1 MIRLLFSFRGTLDW
15 RGYLLATALQTLS
28 AFALVRVASPRLLG
42 PDGLAPVPLL
52 LALLLSACLLLVS
65 MLSVAARRLSA
76 KGLRRW
82 HLLWI
87 FFLWT
92 GTGLIG
98 GGSDPLS
105 WALAGAN
112 LVLFLWLA
120 WPDSLRLRSPVL
132 RLSRL
137 SGSARGR

>member
-1 MIRLLFSFRGTLDW
+1 MIRLLFSLRGALDW
-15 RGYLLATALQTLS
+15 RHYLLATAIQTLS
-28 AFALVRVASPRLLG
+28 AFALVRVASPRLLV
-42 PDGLAPVPLL
+42 PDIPPPAPLL
-52 LALLLSACLLLVS
+52 LALVLAACLLLFS

-87 FFLWT
+87 ACLWAM
-92 GTGLIG
+92 TGLIG

-112 LVLFLWLA
+112 LVLFVWLA
-120 WPDSLRLRSPVL
+120 WPDSLRLRSPVP